1 MGLFVKEREVETL
14 LAAYSAEDFANY
26 AIVAVP
32 PLSWNPPW
40 LIVCSRRPLLTL
52 TLGQFR
58 ILFLAIRRD
67 SRTMAQ

>member
-1 MGLFVKEREVETL
+1 MEIL
-14 LAAYSAEDFANY
+14 LAAYSAEDFAHF
-26 AIVAVP
+26 AIVAVS

-40 LIVCSRRPLLTL
+40 LIACFRVPLLPL